1 MLKKLEKA
9 LITLFDR
16 FPKKLDK
23 RVVFIFWLSSPL
35 IVLKIIKG
43 YFSANKANITKINQ
57 NPPNHEFSRIPDDAK
72 KLDICLR
79 YSGGTDSTL
88 TAATLAKGF
97 KRVHLLTFNTSFK
110 IFTLGLV
117 SSHPSNSEFNL
128 KLLQK
133 KFGQDAFVHKIIEFS
148 ELRDN
153 VYFNDYQESATEKDF
168 NRANICPAC
177 TLAMHVETIIYCINN
192 DIKYVCDGANIETGQ
207 FPWQTQTLANLIEF
221 RDFYKSFGLEYII
234 NPNYY
239 HKNSDNEL
247 NELGII
253 PDQNIRKFYPYRKKT
268 QQFCIPIHLQSIC
281 RRLHGGIDLSAPEE
295 PLISKYFKTK
305 LDKYTEYIEQKTSIN
320 QADEI

>member
-1 MLKKLEKA
+1 MLGKLEKA

-16 FPKKLDK
+16 FPKKLDR
-23 RVVFIFWLSSPL
+23 RVVFIFWISSPL
-35 IVLKIIKG
+35 ILLKILKG
-43 YFSANKANITKINQ
+43 YFSSNKASITKSIN
-57 NPPNHEFSRIPDDAK
+57 NPPSHEFSKIPGDAK

-88 TAATLAKGF
+88 TAATLAQQF
-97 KRVHLLTFNTSFK
+97 KQVHLLTFNTSFK

-128 KLLQK
+128 RLLQK
-133 KFGQDAFVHKIIEFS
+133 KFGKAAFVHKIIEFS
-148 ELRDN
+148 ELRDD
-153 VYFNDYQESATEKDF
+153 VYFNDYQESAKEKDF
-168 NRANICPAC
+168 NRVNLCPAC
-177 TLAMHVETIIYCINN
+177 TLSMHIETIVYCLNN
-192 DIKYVCDGANIETGQ
+192 NIKYVCDGANIETGQ
-207 FPWQTQTLANLIEF
+207 FPWQTQTLANLLEF

-239 HKNSDNEL
+239 HENSDNEL

-281 RRLHGGIDLSAPEE
+281 RRLHGGIDLSAAEV
-295 PLISKYFKTK
+295 PLISKYFKTM
-305 LDKYTEYIEQKTSIN
+305 LDKYSAYIERKTTIT
-320 QADEI
+320 QANEI